1 MNNSMES
8 GRTRVLIAE
17 DEQMVAMDI
26 EQALLSLGYEVAG
39 IAESGRNAVRLAEE
53 CAPDLVL
60 MDIRLKGKVDGVTA
74 AAEIRRR
81 WQIPVVFVTA
91 NTNDDTLVRAKAAS
105 PYGYIIKPFR
115 LKELNATIVVA
126 MHQHRLVQEM
136 FAEHTWLSTVLGSI
150 SDAVVAADAMGTV
163 RYLNPIGESMTG
175 WTLAEATG
183 KTIEE
188 IHRVTTLEGAVV
200 PQCQLR
206 KSILAMVPTGKQ
218 RYLLRGRQ
226 GHVLPIEEAAA
237 PILNMGRAIGAV
249 TVFRNIAETLYQ
261 ERRQEEERDRLEE
274 QVQSASLALGQTRAE
289 LRSLSGHLITAQ
301 EEERRRIARELH
313 DDFGQRLAIMDMCAE
328 RLARQL
334 GNPGQEAQ
342 RELATMREQIRA
354 LDSGM
359 REVSH
364 RLHPSVLADI
374 GLPAALRALVEDFR
388 LGGEEASLRVSE
400 GFGEISLEIATA
412 LYRIV
417 QEALRNVV
425 KHAPGAPIR
434 LDLSETG
441 QEIRL
446 SIEDAGPGFNI
457 NKVRSKGGLG
467 LLSMQERARLAG
479 GTLKVQTDIGT
490 GTLLVICIPR
500 PPGA

>member
-1 MNNSMES
+1 MEAA
-8 GRTRVLIAE
+8 RLRILIAE

-39 IAESGRNAVRLAEE
+39 IAESGRNAIRLAEQSV
-53 CAPDLVL
+53 PDLVL
-60 MDIRLKGKVDGVTA
+60 MDIRLKGKLDGVTA

-91 NTNDDTLVRAKAAS
+91 NTNDETLVRAKAAS

-115 LKELNATIVVA
+115 IKELNATIVVA

-136 FAEHTWLSTVLGSI
+136 FAEHDWLSTVLGSI
-150 SDAVVAADAMGTV
+150 SDAVVAADASGTV

-183 KTIEE
+183 KPIEE
-188 IHRVTTLEGAVV
+188 IHRVTTLEGAAVA
-200 PQCQLR
+200 QCQLR
-206 KSILAMVPTGKQ
+206 KAILGMAPTGKQ
-218 RYLLRGRQ
+218 RFMLRARRGQ
-226 GHVLPIEEAAA
+226 MVPVEEAAA
-237 PILNMGRAIGAV
+237 PILNLGRTIGAV

-274 QVQSASLALGQTRAE
+274 QMQSASLALGQTRAE
-289 LRSLSGHLITAQ
+289 LRNLSGHLITAQ
-301 EEERRRIARELH
+301 EEERWRIARELH
-313 DDFGQRLAIMDMCAE
+313 DDFGQRLAVMDMCAE
-328 RLARQL
+328 RLAEHMAGHPATL
-334 GNPGQEAQ
+334 AADAQ
-342 RELATMREQIRA
+342 RELAMIREQIRE
-354 LDSGM
+354 LDAGM

-374 GLPAALRALVEDFR
+374 GLPAGLRALVDDFR
-388 LGGEEASLRVSE
+388 LGGGEASLRVSE

-417 QEALRNVV
+417 QEALRNVA
-425 KHAPGAPIR
+425 KHAPGAPVRIN
-434 LDLSETG
+434 LNETG

-446 SIEDAGPGFNI
+446 SIEDAGPGFDV
-457 NKVRSKGGLG
+457 NKVRAKGGLG

-479 GTLKVQTDIGT
+479 GTLQVRTDIGT
-490 GTLLVICIPR
+490 GTLLVISIPR
-500 PPGA
+500 